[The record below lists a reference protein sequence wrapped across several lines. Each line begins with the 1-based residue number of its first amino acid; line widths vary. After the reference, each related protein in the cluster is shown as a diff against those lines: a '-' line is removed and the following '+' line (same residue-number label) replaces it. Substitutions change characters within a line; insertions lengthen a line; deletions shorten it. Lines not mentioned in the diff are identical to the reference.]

1 MELEGR
7 AEAYFRDIDNKVA
20 EAVGRL
26 AASGRKP
33 PCGPGCHWCC
43 YLPVRASAPEAALI
57 SAYLGSNFT
66 NDGLQVLKS
75 RLEAWLS
82 WQREALP
89 RQITA
94 TDVSKAYLLHGPP
107 CPFLIGGLC
116 GIYPVRP
123 MGCRV
128 HFSFDPVRC
137 GPDAPASS
145 IFDPPHIVQVILDA
159 VRPLCLEYRMDLQDA
174 GIDFEGSLRLL
185 PELVLQ
191 FISLT

>member
-7 AEAYFRDIDNKVA
+7 VEAYFRDIDNKVA
-20 EAVGRL
+20 EVVGRL
-26 AASGRKP
+26 AASGRIP

-43 YLPVRASAPEAALI
+43 YLPVRASAPEAVLI
-57 SAYLGSNFT
+57 SAYLDSVLT
-66 NDGLQVLKS
+66 KDGLLILKS
-75 RLEAWLS
+75 RLEAWLR
-82 WQREALP
+82 WHMEELP
-89 RQITA
+89 RHITGV
-94 TDVSKAYLLHGPP
+94 DVSKVYQLHGPP

-116 GIYPVRP
+116 DIYPVRP

-145 IFDPPHIVQVILDA
+145 IFDPPHIVQEVLDA

-174 GIDFEGSLRLL
+174 GIDF
-185 PELVLQ
+185 
-191 FISLT
+191 